1 MPTRRPARARVTAGH
16 GDTADTE
23 NAQRS
28 LALVCVPRLLRP
40 VALRVPCVFAALLC
54 GAVPALLAQAGW
66 SIASGEVTVVC
77 PLTVG
82 GSFEAKSTALSGRLT
97 PGGSQPG
104 RLQGELTVDLATLD
118 TGIGLRNTHMRDNY
132 LEVGRGEGFSR
143 AVLKDIVVGGDLATL
158 SGQTSFTATLLVH
171 GVERP
176 VRGDARISR
185 NAGRVRVEASF
196 PVVLADHEIAK
207 PRYLGVGVRDQVQVR
222 VRFTAADGSA
232 GTGSDR

>member
-1 MPTRRPARARVTAGH
+1 MRARVTAGH
-16 GDTADTE
+16 GDTDDTE
-23 NAQRS
+23 NARKS
-28 LALVCVPRLLRP
+28 TVPARVLRLPRP
-40 VALRVPCVFAALLC
+40 VALQVPCVFAAVLC

-82 GSFEAKSTALSGRLT
+82 GSFEAKSSALSGRLM
-97 PGGSQPG
+97 PDGSRPG

-143 AVLKDIVVGGDLATL
+143 AVLKDIVVAGDVATL

-171 GVERP
+171 GVARP
-176 VRGDARISR
+176 VRGEARLAR
-185 NAGRVRVEASF
+185 NAGRTRVEASF

-207 PRYLGVGVRDQVQVR
+207 PRYLGVGVRDQVQVK
-222 VRFTAADGSA
+222 VRFEASADGG
-232 GTGSDR
+232 GTGSSR

>member
-1 MPTRRPARARVTAGH
+1 MRARVTAGH
-16 GDTADTE
+16 GDTEDTE
-23 NAQRS
+23 NAQKS
-28 LALVCVPRLLRP
+28 AAVMCVLRLLRP
-40 VALRVPCVFAALLC
+40 VALRVPWAIAAMLC
-54 GAVPALLAQAGW
+54 GAVPALAQDGW
-66 SIASGEVTVVC
+66 SIASGDVTVVC

-82 GSFEAKSTALSGRLT
+82 GSFEAKSSALSGRLT
-97 PGGSQPG
+97 PDGSQPG

-143 AVLKDIVVGGDLATL
+143 AVLKDILLADDAGTVN
-158 SGQTSFTATLLVH
+158 GPTTFTATLLVH

-222 VRFTAADGSA
+222 VRFEASEGSA
-232 GTGSDR
+232 GTESHR

>member
-1 MPTRRPARARVTAGH
+1 M
-16 GDTADTE
+16 
-23 NAQRS
+23 
-28 LALVCVPRLLRP
+28 
-40 VALRVPCVFAALLC
+40 LC
-54 GAVPALLAQAGW
+54 GADPMLLAQAGW

-82 GSFEAKSTALSGRLT
+82 GSFEATSSALAGRLT
-97 PGGSQPG
+97 PDSTQPG

-118 TGIGLRNTHMRDNY
+118 TGIGLRNSHMRDNY

-143 AVLKDIVVGGDLATL
+143 AVLKNIVVGGDVATL
-158 SGQTSFTATLLVH
+158 SGRTSFTATLLVH

-176 VRGDARISR
+176 VRGDARLSR
-185 NAGRVRVEASF
+185 DAGGVRVEASF
-196 PVVLADHEIAK
+196 PVVLAEHEIAK

-222 VRFTAADGSA
+222 VRFQAAEGSA

>member
-1 MPTRRPARARVTAGH
+1 MLLSV
-16 GDTADTE
+16 
-23 NAQRS
+23 
-28 LALVCVPRLLRP
+28 LRLLWP
-40 VALRVPCVFAALLC
+40 VALRVPYVSAVMLC
-54 GAVPALLAQAGW
+54 GAVPALLAQGGW
-66 SIASGEVTVVC
+66 SIASGDVTVVC

-82 GSFEAKSTALSGRLT
+82 GSFEAKSSAVAGRLT
-97 PGGSQPG
+97 TDSSQPG
-104 RLQGELTVDLATLD
+104 RLLGALTVDLATLD
-118 TGIGLRNTHMRDNY
+118 TGIGLRNSHMRDNY

-143 AVLKDIVVGGDLATL
+143 AVLKDIAVGGDVATV

-185 NAGRVRVEASF
+185 NAGRVRVEAGF

-222 VRFTAADGSA
+222 VRFEAVEGSA
-232 GTGSDR
+232 GTESDR